1 MTDQYPSVVTLGQI
15 NTVFL
20 QCLAEDGYIDRK
32 REIQPE
38 KSYRNALD
46 DLEEEE
52 AESEEIEKSQQEDV
66 ILANYGDSVLTG
78 NTVAANSSNDKILTP
93 VPSTPDK
100 PNPEAPEDEQQA
112 KEKQR
117 RRKNRQIRRFFL
129 TIVNNYGLSE
139 DEK

>member
-93 VPSTPDK
+93 VPS
-100 PNPEAPEDEQQA
+100 NPEAPEDEQQA

>member
-46 DLEEEE
+46 DLEQEE

-78 NTVAANSSNDKILTP
+78 NAVAANSSNDKILTP
-93 VPSTPDK
+93 APSTPEK
-100 PNPEAPEDEQQA
+100 SNPDVPEDEQQA

-117 RRKNRQIRRFFL
+117 RRKNRQVRRFFL
-129 TIVNNYGLSE
+129 TIVNNYGLNE
-139 DEK
+139 YEK

>member
-93 VPSTPDK
+93 APSTPEK
-100 PNPEAPEDEQQA
+100 PSPEVPEDEQQA